1 MATRIAIPD
10 GTVTE
15 VLIRSRRR
23 CCLCSGL
30 QGDIEIKQG
39 QIAHLDRDAS
49 SNRPDNLA
57 FLCLPHHDVYDSRTS
72 QSKGFTID
80 EVKIYRA
87 ELYARIQHLALKTVR
102 SLPSLAPSADEQQE
116 ALQFHTSTHRTRSVV
131 LSVAN
136 GPKTLEQINSEIPP
150 SDIAWTR
157 AIVAEPVELGWIR
170 RTPGLYSQFELT
182 LNGRRMLDVL
192 SQLPE
197 DAKNRAWLAVWRP
210 QDV

>member
-10 GTVTE
+10 DTVTE
-15 VLIRSRRR
+15 VLVRSRRR

-49 SNRPDNLA
+49 SNR
-57 FLCLPHHDVYDSRTS
+57 

-87 ELYARIQHLALKTVR
+87 ELYARMQHLALKAVG

-131 LSVAN
+131 LSVAT

-157 AIVAEPVELGWIR
+157 AIVAEPVEFGWIR

-182 LNGRRMLDVL
+182 LNGRRMLEVL